1 MTDIE
6 IARSVKMLEI
16 SEVAKKIGISDNYL
30 ESYGKYKAKIDLN
43 VLNDLDKKDGKLILV
58 TSINPT
64 PFGEGKTTMS
74 IGIHDAL
81 RKLGFNSLAVLR
93 EPSLGPVFGIKGGAA
108 GGGYS
113 QVVPMEDINLH
124 FTGDMHAIGAANNLL
139 CAAIDNHIFQ
149 GNNLNIDKDKIVFN
163 RCVDMNDRALRTVMV
178 GLDLGKDVAHEN
190 HYSIT
195 VATEVMAILCL
206 AKNLKDLKKRLG
218 DILFAYDCNG
228 KPLFVRDLHVEEAM
242 TILLKDAIKPN
253 LVQTLE
259 NNPVII
265 HGGPFANIAHGCN
278 SLIATKLGLKLSD
291 YVVTEAGFGSDL
303 GAEKFLDI
311 KCREGN
317 LKPNVIV
324 INATIRSLKYNGGMI
339 KDELNIKNM
348 DYLEKGICNLQ
359 VHIENMKK
367 YLDNI
372 VICLNKFEFDD
383 EEEIDFVQ
391 KYCEQLGCEFAISTS
406 YKDGGEGAIELA
418 KKIVK
423 LCENEVGFNLLYDEN
438 DSIENKIEKVSKE
451 IYHAGDVKYLDEA
464 KESIKRIEKMNLDK
478 LPICV
483 AKTQYSISDDSKKL
497 GYPKDYEITVRD
509 VLVNSGARFIVVY
522 MGKIM
527 TMPGLSKKPAYENMH
542 IDDDGTIY
550 GLF

>member
-6 IARSVKMLEI
+6 IARASKML
-16 SEVAKKIGISDNYL
+16 KIDDIADKLNINREYL
-30 ESYGKYKAKIDLN
+30 EHYGKYKAKINLDI
-43 VLNDLDKKDGKLILV
+43 LNDLKKEDGKLILV

-74 IGIHDAL
+74 IGIHDAM
-81 RKLGFNSLAVLR
+81 RKLGYNSLAVLR

-139 CAAIDNHIFQ
+139 CAAIDNHLFQ
-149 GNNLNIDKDKIVFN
+149 GNSLTIDKDKILFN
-163 RCVDMNDRALRTVMV
+163 RCVDMNDRALRTVTV
-178 GLDLGKDVAHEN
+178 GLDLGKDVVHEN
-190 HYSIT
+190 HFCIT
-195 VATEVMAILCL
+195 VATEIMAILCL
-206 AKNLKDLKKRLG
+206 AKDLKDLKEKISN
-218 DILFAYDCNG
+218 ILFAYDMSG
-228 KPLFVRDLHVEEAM
+228 KPLFVKDLKVEEAM

-278 SLIATKLGLKLSD
+278 SLIATKLGLKLAD
-291 YVVTEAGFGSDL
+291 YVITEAGFGADL

-311 KCREGN
+311 KCRKGN

-324 INATIRSLKYNGGMI
+324 INATIRSLKYNGGMS
-339 KDELNIKNM
+339 KDELDVKNM
-348 DYLEKGICNLQ
+348 DYLKKGICNLK

-367 YLDNI
+367 YLDNV
-372 VICLNKFEFDD
+372 VICLNKFISDDD
-383 EEEIDFVQ
+383 EEINFVQ
-391 KYCEQLGCEFAISTS
+391 KYCENLECEFAVSNS
-406 YKDGGEGAIELA
+406 HQDGGEGALDLA
-418 KKIVK
+418 EKIVN
-423 LCENEVGFNLLYDEN
+423 LCDNEKEFHLLYDEN
-438 DSIENKIEKVSKE
+438 ESIKEKISKVSKE
-451 IYHAGDVKYLDEA
+451 IYHAAEVKYLEEA
-464 KESIKRIEKMNLDK
+464 IESINKIEEMHLDK

-483 AKTQYSISDDSKKL
+483 AKTQYSISDDPKKL
-497 GYPKDYEITVRD
+497 GYPEEYEITVRD
-509 VLVNSGARFIVVY
+509 VKVNSGAGFIVVY

-527 TMPGLSKKPAYENMH
+527 TMPGLSKNPAYENMH
-542 IDDDGTIY
+542 IEDDGTIY

>member
-6 IARSVKMLEI
+6 IARSIKMLEI
-16 SEVAKKIGISDNYL
+16 SEIAKKIGIGDKYL
-30 ESYGKYKAKIDLN
+30 ENYGKYKAKIDLGI
-43 VLNDLDKKDGKLILV
+43 LNELNKKEGKLILV

-149 GNNLNIDKDKIVFN
+149 GNKLNIDKNKIIFN
-163 RCVDMNDRALRTVMV
+163 RCVDMNDRALRTVTV
-178 GLDLGKDVAHEN
+178 GLDLGKDVIHEN

-206 AKNLKDLKKRLG
+206 AENLKDLKDRLG
-218 DILFAYDCNG
+218 NILFAYDVDG

-291 YVVTEAGFGSDL
+291 YVVTEAGFGADL

-311 KCREGN
+311 KCRKGN
-317 LKPNVIV
+317 LKPSVIV
-324 INATIRSLKYNGGMI
+324 INATIRSLKYNGGMS

-348 DYLEKGICNLQ
+348 EYLKKGICNLE

-372 VICLNKFEFDD
+372 VVCLNKFDFDD
-383 EEEIDFVQ
+383 EDEISFVEN
-391 KYCEQLGCEFAISTS
+391 YCEKLGCEFAVCTS
-406 YKDGGEGAIELA
+406 YKDGGEGATDLA
-418 KKIVK
+418 RKIVK
-423 LCENEVGFNLLYDEN
+423 LCENDIEFNLLYDEN
-438 DSIENKIEKVSKE
+438 DSIKNKIEKVSKD
-451 IYHAGDVKYLDEA
+451 IYHAGSVKYLDEA
-464 KESIKRIEKMNLDK
+464 LENIQKIESMGLDK

-483 AKTQYSISDDSKKL
+483 AKTQYSISDDAKKL
-497 GYPKDYEITVRD
+497 GYPKDYEIIVRD
-509 VLVNSGARFIVVY
+509 VLINSGAGFIVVY

-527 TMPGLSKKPAYENMH
+527 TMPGLSKNPAYENMH

>member
-16 SEVAKKIGISDNYL
+16 SEVAKKIGISDKYL

-43 VLNDLDKKDGKLILV
+43 VLNDLNKKDGKLILV

-149 GNNLNIDKDKIVFN
+149 GNKLNIDKNKIIFN
-163 RCVDMNDRALRTVMV
+163 RCVDMNDRALRTVTV
-178 GLDLGKDVAHEN
+178 GLDLGKDVIHEN

-206 AKNLKDLKKRLG
+206 AENLKDLKERLG
-218 DILFAYDCNG
+218 NILFAYDVDG

-291 YVVTEAGFGSDL
+291 YVVTEAGFGADL

-311 KCREGN
+311 KCRKGN
-317 LKPNVIV
+317 LKPSVIV
-324 INATIRSLKYNGGMI
+324 INATIRSLKYNGGMS

-348 DYLEKGICNLQ
+348 EYLKKGICNLE

-372 VICLNKFEFDD
+372 VVCLNKFDFDD
-383 EEEIDFVQ
+383 EEEIGFVEN
-391 KYCEQLGCEFAISTS
+391 YCEKLGCEFAVCTS
-406 YKDGGEGAIELA
+406 YKNGGEGAADLA
-418 KKIVK
+418 KKVVK
-423 LCENEVGFNLLYDEN
+423 LCENDIEFNLLYDEN
-438 DSIENKIEKVSKE
+438 DSIKNKIEKVSKE
-451 IYHAGDVKYLDEA
+451 IYHAGSVKYLDEA
-464 KESIKRIEKMNLDK
+464 LENIQKIESMGLDK

-483 AKTQYSISDDSKKL
+483 AKTQYSISDDAKKL
-497 GYPKDYEITVRD
+497 GYPKDYEIIVRD
-509 VLVNSGARFIVVY
+509 VLVNSGAGFIVVY

-527 TMPGLSKKPAYENMH
+527 TMPGLSKNPAYENMH

>member
-6 IARSVKMLEI
+6 IARASKMLWIDDIADKLNINKE
-16 SEVAKKIGISDNYL
+16 YL
-30 ESYGKYKAKIDLN
+30 EHYGKYKAKINLDI
-43 VLNDLDKKDGKLILV
+43 LNDLKKDDGKLILV

-74 IGIHDAL
+74 IGIHDAM
-81 RKLGFNSLAVLR
+81 RKLGYNSLAVLR

-139 CAAIDNHIFQ
+139 CAAIDNHLFQ
-149 GNNLNIDKDKIVFN
+149 GNSLNIDKDRILFN
-163 RCVDMNDRALRTVMV
+163 RCVDMNDRALRTVTV
-178 GLDLGKDVAHEN
+178 GLDLGKDVVHEN
-190 HYSIT
+190 HFCIT
-195 VATEVMAILCL
+195 VATEIMAILCL
-206 AKNLKDLKKRLG
+206 AKDLHDLKEKISN
-218 DILFAYDCNG
+218 ILFAYDVDG
-228 KPLFVRDLHVEEAM
+228 KPLFVKDLKVEEAM

-278 SLIATKLGLKLSD
+278 SLIATKLGLKLAD
-291 YVVTEAGFGSDL
+291 YVITEAGFGADL

-311 KCREGN
+311 KCRKGN

-324 INATIRSLKYNGGMI
+324 INATIRSLKYNGGMS
-339 KDELNIKNM
+339 KDELNTKNM
-348 DYLEKGICNLQ
+348 DYLKTGICNLK

-367 YLDNI
+367 YLDNV
-372 VICLNKFEFDD
+372 VICLNKFISDDD
-383 EEEIDFVQ
+383 EEINFVQ
-391 KYCEQLGCEFAISTS
+391 KYCEDLGCEFAVSTS
-406 YKDGGEGAIELA
+406 HQNGGEGALDLA
-418 KKIVK
+418 EKIVK
-423 LCENEVGFNLLYDEN
+423 LCDNEKEFHLLYDEN
-438 DSIENKIEKVSKE
+438 ESIKEKISKVSKE
-451 IYHAGDVKYLDEA
+451 IYHAAEVKYLEEA
-464 KESIKRIEKMNLDK
+464 IESINKIEEMHLDK

-483 AKTQYSISDDSKKL
+483 AKTQYSISDDPKKL
-497 GYPKDYEITVRD
+497 GYPEEYEITVRD
-509 VLVNSGARFIVVY
+509 VKINSGAGFIVVY

-527 TMPGLSKKPAYENMH
+527 TMPGLSKNPAYENMH
-542 IDDDGTIY
+542 IEDDGTIY